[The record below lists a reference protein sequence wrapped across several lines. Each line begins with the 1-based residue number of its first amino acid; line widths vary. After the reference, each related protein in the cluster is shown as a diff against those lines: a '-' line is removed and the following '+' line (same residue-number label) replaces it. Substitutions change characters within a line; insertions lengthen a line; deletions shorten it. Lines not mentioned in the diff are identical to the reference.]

1 MAAEE
6 EKDSGS
12 ALMKIVQAITI
23 SPDDAREIVR
33 QYEAQARAK
42 HPTADDDAIKKIV
55 IAKIIQR
62 YSSLAGVSGGVSSL
76 AGVVPGFGSAIAAYG
91 GGFADA
97 SICVKLQ
104 ADMTM
109 CIAIAINDRLT
120 NEDARHMTFV
130 IALGGL
136 LENFATGKVSKTVSK
151 AAVKVVR
158 EHLKAATLQTVKQLF
173 RAVGIAFSRKA
184 VEKAIP
190 YGIGVVIGTT
200 ANYYLTRYV
209 GKLAR
214 DVLLLEAGGESQGNR
229 QVAKA

>member
-1 MAAEE
+1 
-6 EKDSGS
+6 
-12 ALMKIVQAITI
+12 
-23 SPDDAREIVR
+23 
-33 QYEAQARAK
+33 
-42 HPTADDDAIKKIV
+42 
-55 IAKIIQR
+55 
-62 YSSLAGVSGGVSSL
+62 
-76 AGVVPGFGSAIAAYG
+76 
-91 GGFADA
+91 
-97 SICVKLQ
+97 
-104 ADMTM
+104 
-109 CIAIAINDRLT
+109 
-120 NEDARHMTFV
+120 
-130 IALGGL
+130 
-136 LENFATGKVSKTVSK
+136 VSKTVSK